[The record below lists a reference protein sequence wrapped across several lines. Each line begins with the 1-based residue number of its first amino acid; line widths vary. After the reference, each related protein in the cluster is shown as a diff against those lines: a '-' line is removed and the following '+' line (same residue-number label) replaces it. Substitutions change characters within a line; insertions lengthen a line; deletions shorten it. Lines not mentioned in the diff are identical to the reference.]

1 MKERVDG
8 KANPSWKDS
17 LLHLYL
23 LRVDYD
29 KNKNIDKKTND
40 FSYALRHG
48 SHMRPGGEAGPA

>member
-1 MKERVDG
+1 MLYTGEWGPHLGMKERVDG

-29 KNKNIDKKTND
+29 RGKI
-40 FSYALRHG
+40 
-48 SHMRPGGEAGPA
+48 EEI